1 MKYLLNAAAHG
12 TQNLRLYNNLLN
24 AYAVGG
30 IFSLLFLFVLCFVCI
45 HILKCA
51 KIGFFHNKKP
61 TEPPPPPKEDA
72 KKAPTPP
79 QEPIYYI
86 VERKRMRA
94 KPKYGEPKQIQ
105 FK

>member
-12 TQNLRLYNNLLN
+12 TQNLRLSTNLLS

-30 IFSLLFLFVLCFVCI
+30 IFSLVFLFALCFVCI

-51 KIGFFHNKKP
+51 KIGFFHHKKP

-72 KKAPTPP
+72 KKAPTS

-94 KPKYGEPKQIQ
+94 KPKYGEPKQIL